1 MNTKRLTDYIGRNGL
16 VRAWYA
22 VRQHLADGKTDREY
36 DRQMKSRTLDERR
49 LERQRRTRFP
59 YEPLISVIVPT
70 YKPENRYFREM
81 LRSVKAQTYGR
92 YELLL
97 GNGGGIS
104 ENTNAALSEARGDY
118 VAFLDQDD
126 IIEPDALFHIVEE
139 INTGARLIY
148 TDEDKYDSRKDR
160 YLRPFRKP
168 DFDREL
174 LLSNN
179 YICHFLVVDRELVQ
193 EVGGL
198 RSEYDGAQDHDLIL
212 RCVDRLERSQIAHIG
227 RILYHW
233 RIHDGSTAGDPAEKA
248 YAHTAGKRAIEDLL
262 KKKGGGFEVC
272 ETEHRGFY
280 RVEYGCEVKDPSL
293 YEMHLG
299 NGIRPLGKD
308 NEREMAKFL
317 EANPDV
323 GAIGGR
329 VIDRRGR
336 ILSNGYRRDVEG
348 NIAPLYLGRDYRMS
362 GEFHMASLRQ
372 EVDIIS
378 NQCVMIRSKLKGCMS
393 TDSVKMS
400 RRIWGKG
407 YRIVMDPRMVYI
419 KK

>member
-1 MNTKRLTDYIGRNGL
+1 
-16 VRAWYA
+16 
-22 VRQHLADGKTDREY
+22 
-36 DRQMKSRTLDERR
+36 
-49 LERQRRTRFP
+49 
-59 YEPLISVIVPT
+59 
-70 YKPENRYFREM
+70 M

-317 EANPDV
+317 EAKPDV